1 MRGQNLGWG
10 WGSVGLCSLGRSQR
24 VTGYLVKPLPTLQ
37 LLRCWNSH
45 SRNRPT
51 CSLALFKVGAPK
63 LLGWAPRGSLQGGP
77 PLSSLTP
84 SPSSP
89 CSCPFPYPSP
99 TRSQSTGRPLM
110 GSTQVCLPG
119 EAESRPPVHPAMC
132 PPSGLMGQV
141 WLSVTSLPC
150 LWDKVQ
156 SLQQSTSGPAH
167 SCSVFTH
174 HGHLCVHTCAHTHT
188 DSFLEYASSEALP
201 FPHRVPDCLGSSFA
215 AVTAHTSPWIHRA
228 CSLVHI
234 M

>member
-1 MRGQNLGWG
+1 MART
-10 WGSVGLCSLGRSQR
+10 VGC
-24 VTGYLVKPLPTLQ
+24 Y
-37 LLRCWNSH
+37 
-45 SRNRPT
+45 
-51 CSLALFKVGAPK
+51 
-63 LLGWAPRGSLQGGP
+63 
-77 PLSSLTP
+77 LSSLSQWGEQLSLPGAGRGLGRGPHDRRHLGERHSQLTMTLGEEP
-84 SPSSP
+84 REPSP

-228 CSLVHI
+228 CSLVHT